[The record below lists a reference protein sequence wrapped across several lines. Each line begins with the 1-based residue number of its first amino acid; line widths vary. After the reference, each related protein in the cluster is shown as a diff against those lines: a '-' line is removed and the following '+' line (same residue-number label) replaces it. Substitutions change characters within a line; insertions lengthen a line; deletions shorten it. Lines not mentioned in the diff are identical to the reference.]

1 MWWERDSS
9 DLDEAGR
16 LPTWEMFR
24 RIHPYVRPHLA
35 AFLTAFALGL
45 IGVALHLGQPLVLRR
60 IIDVDVPGGD
70 LGGLF
75 RSALLYL
82 GLMVGMGLAALASGI
97 LLGKAGVMAVNAIKR
112 SLFGHFFR
120 LGVLWLEKLPVGTLV
135 SRIESDSQRLVA
147 LTSTMMMQ
155 ILHALGTLVGA
166 LFVLAK
172 LDMRL
177 FGVAAVVIPLMLAGT
192 FAIFRLMRPRFRK
205 ERSLY
210 ARLVGL
216 IAETLPAAR
225 FLQAVGRS
233 DWARERVAAENRRY
247 NRFSV
252 KLYFME
258 YGLFH
263 ALGFLEVAMTVVALW
278 LGARWVGEGTV
289 TVGTLV
295 AFAQLIAQIYWPI
308 IALSE
313 QLAEIQRAGG
323 AADRIFQ
330 VLDTAPAVAAPAEP
344 VPVPEQ
350 PALIRFESVGFAYE
364 AGKPVLHDVS
374 FSLAAGET
382 VALVGPTGGGKS
394 TLVSLLCRFMDPS
407 EGRITVDGNDLRDFD
422 PRVLRRRLG
431 LVLQDLYLF
440 PASVADNLR
449 AFRPEV
455 SEEAVQEAAR
465 TAGLDEVISRRPHG
479 YSALLE
485 SRGRD
490 LSYGQRQLMAFARAL
505 AVDPPILV
513 LDEATS
519 SVDPGTERRIQET
532 LERLTRGRTTLVVAH
547 RLSTVRRA
555 SRILVIDGGIVES
568 GSHDELMAQGGRYAE
583 LVTLQLEEARGAE
596 KSA

>member
-24 RIHPYVRPHLA
+24 RLHPYVRPHLA

-45 IGVALHLGQPLVLRR
+45 VGVALHLGQPLVLRH
-60 IIDVDVPGGD
+60 IIDVDVPGGE

-82 GLMVGMGLAALASGI
+82 GLMVGMGLATLTSSI

-112 SLFGHFFR
+112 SLFAHFFR

-155 ILHALGTLVGA
+155 ILHAMGTLVGA
-166 LFVLAK
+166 LVVLAQ

-177 FGVAAVVIPLMLAGT
+177 FAVAAVVIPLMLAGT

-210 ARLVGL
+210 GKLVGL
-216 IAETLPAAR
+216 LAETLPAAR

-252 KLYFME
+252 KLFFLE

-263 ALGFLEVAMTVVALW
+263 ALGFLEVVMTVVALW
-278 LGARWVGEGTV
+278 LGSRWVQEGTV

-330 VLDTAPAVAAPAEP
+330 VLDTAPTVAAPPDHEP
-344 VPVPEQ
+344 VPVPAQ
-350 PALIRFESVGFAYE
+350 PALIRFEDRGLRLRGGQ
-364 AGKPVLHDVS
+364 AGAARGELHP
-374 FSLAAGET
+374 G
-382 VALVGPTGGGKS
+382 
-394 TLVSLLCRFMDPS
+394 
-407 EGRITVDGNDLRDFD
+407 
-422 PRVLRRRLG
+422 RRR
-431 LVLQDLYLF
+431 
-440 PASVADNLR
+440 
-449 AFRPEV
+449 
-455 SEEAVQEAAR
+455 
-465 TAGLDEVISRRPHG
+465 
-479 YSALLE
+479 
-485 SRGRD
+485 
-490 LSYGQRQLMAFARAL
+490 
-505 AVDPPILV
+505 
-513 LDEATS
+513 
-519 SVDPGTERRIQET
+519 
-532 LERLTRGRTTLVVAH
+532 
-547 RLSTVRRA
+547 
-555 SRILVIDGGIVES
+555 DGGPGRAHGRGQEHAGQSIVPLH
-568 GSHDELMAQGGRYAE
+568 GSH
-583 LVTLQLEEARGAE
+583 RGAE
-596 KSA
+596 SRWTATTCAISIRASCAGGSASCSRTSTCSRPAWPTTCAPSGPRWARRPSARPRARRVWTR

>member
-1 MWWERDSS
+1 MWWDRDSS

-24 RIHPYVRPHLA
+24 RLHPYVRPHLA

-45 IGVALHLGQPLVLRR
+45 VAVALHLGQPLVLRH

-70 LGGLF
+70 RGGLF
-75 RSALLYL
+75 RSALVYL
-82 GLMVGMGLAALASGI
+82 ALMVGMGLATVVSSI

-112 SLFGHFFR
+112 SLFAHFFR

-155 ILHALGTLVGA
+155 ILHATGTLVGA

-172 LDMRL
+172 LDLRL

-192 FAIFRLMRPRFRK
+192 FGIFRLMRPRFRK

-210 ARLVGL
+210 AKLVGL
-216 IAETLPAAR
+216 LAETIPAAR
-225 FLQAVGRS
+225 FLQAVGRTE
-233 DWARERVAAENRRY
+233 WARGRVAAENRRY

-252 KLYFME
+252 KLYFLE

-263 ALGFLEVAMTVVALW
+263 GLAFLEVVMTVIALW
-278 LGARWVGEGTV
+278 LGARWVEQGTV

-330 VLDTAPAVAAPAEP
+330 ILDTAPAVAAPAGHEP
-344 VPVPEQ
+344 VPVPER
-350 PALIRFESVGFAYE
+350 PALIRFEQVGFAYE
-364 AGKPVLHDVS
+364 PGRPVLAGVS

-394 TLVSLLCRFMDPS
+394 TLVSLLCRFMDPT
-407 EGRITVDGNDLRDFD
+407 EGRIALDGNDLRDFD
-422 PRVLRRRLG
+422 PRELRRRFG

-449 AFRPEV
+449 AFRP
-455 SEEAVQEAAR
+455 
-465 TAGLDEVISRRPHG
+465 
-479 YSALLE
+479 
-485 SRGRD
+485 
-490 LSYGQRQLMAFARAL
+490 
-505 AVDPPILV
+505 
-513 LDEATS
+513 
-519 SVDPGTERRIQET
+519 
-532 LERLTRGRTTLVVAH
+532 
-547 RLSTVRRA
+547 
-555 SRILVIDGGIVES
+555 
-568 GSHDELMAQGGRYAE
+568 
-583 LVTLQLEEARGAE
+583 
-596 KSA
+596 

>member
-1 MWWERDSS
+1 MWWDRDSS

-24 RIHPYVRPHLA
+24 RLHPYVRPHLA

-45 IGVALHLGQPLVLRR
+45 VAVALHLGQPLVLRH

-70 LGGLF
+70 RGGLF
-75 RSALLYL
+75 RSALVYL
-82 GLMVGMGLAALASGI
+82 GLMVGMGLATVASSI

-112 SLFGHFFR
+112 SLFAHFFR

-155 ILHALGTLVGA
+155 ILHATGTLIGA
-166 LFVLAK
+166 LVVLAK
-172 LDMRL
+172 LDLRL
-177 FGVAAVVIPLMLAGT
+177 FGVAAIVIPLMLAGT
-192 FAIFRLMRPRFRK
+192 FGIFRLMRPRFRK

-216 IAETLPAAR
+216 LAETLPAAR
-225 FLQAVGRS
+225 FLQAVGRTE
-233 DWARERVAAENRRY
+233 WARGRVAAENRRY

-252 KLYFME
+252 KLYFLE

-263 ALGFLEVAMTVVALW
+263 GLAFLEVAMTVIALW
-278 LGARWVGEGTV
+278 LGARWVQEGTV

-330 VLDTAPAVAAPAEP
+330 ILDTAPAVAAPPDP
-344 VPVPEQ
+344 VPVPER
-350 PALIRFESVGFAYE
+350 PALIRFEQVGFAYE
-364 AGKPVLHDVS
+364 AGRPVLAGVS
-374 FSLAAGET
+374 FSVAAGET

-394 TLVSLLCRFMDPS
+394 TLVSLLCRFMDPT
-407 EGRITVDGNDLRDFD
+407 EGRIALDGNDLRDFD
-422 PRVLRRRLG
+422 PRELRHRFG

-455 SEEAVQEAAR
+455 SEAAVVEAAR
-465 TAGLDEVISRRPHG
+465 TAGLDAVIARRPQG
-479 YSALLE
+479 YAAPLE

-505 AVDPPILV
+505 AVDPPILL

-532 LERLTRGRTTLVVAH
+532 LERLTAGRTTLVVAH

-555 SRILVIDGGIVES
+555 NRILYIDGGIVES
-568 GSHDELMAQGGRYAE
+568 GSHEELMALGGRYAE
-583 LVTLQLEEARGAE
+583 LVTLQMEEARGAE